1 MVRAMVLGILM
12 SVVAASSLQAQTPA
26 TPAEPAAAAKT
37 TPPNARLFTSDGGL
51 FLVFIKPDKT
61 ADYEAV
67 MGRVKEALMK
77 SENPV
82 RKQQAASWKV
92 FKSADPAG
100 ANALYVVMVDPAVKE
115 ADYDVVNI
123 LSEAFPAEAQA
134 LYNQYVAALAQGLNI
149 VNLTV
154 VHDFSK

>member
-1 MVRAMVLGILM
+1 
-12 SVVAASSLQAQTPA
+12 VAAGSVQAQEPA
-26 TPAEPAAAAKT
+26 TPAAPAEAAKT
-37 TPPNARLFTSDGGL
+37 HPPNARLFTSDAGL
-51 FLVFIKPDKT
+51 FLVFIKPDQT
-61 ADYEAV
+61 AAYEEV
-67 MGRVKEALMK
+67 MGRVKEALQK

-100 ANALYVVMVDPAVKE
+100 ANALYVVMADPAVKD

-123 LSEAFPAEAQA
+123 LSEGFPAEAQA
-134 LYNQYVAALAQGLNI
+134 LYNKYVAALAQGLNI
-149 VNLTV
+149 VNLTT

>member
-1 MVRAMVLGILM
+1 MVRSMVLAVVM
-12 SVVAASSLQAQTPA
+12 SAVAAGSLQAQ
-26 TPAEPAAAAKT
+26 EPAAAAQAPK
-37 TPPNARLFTSDGGL
+37 PNARMFTSDAGL

-67 MGRVKEALMK
+67 MGRVKEALAK
-77 SENPV
+77 SENPQ
-82 RKQQAASWKV
+82 RKEQAANWKV

-134 LYNQYVAALAQGLNI
+134 LYNQYVASLAQGQNI